1 MNLFNNLRIG
11 SRLALCFGTLLLL
24 ILGLSAFSLLRLQAV
39 SETMREE
46 NRIRS
51 EKLEPLYVAREAL
64 DQTGIA
70 ARNAFIYT
78 NDDDARRELDML
90 DKQRTIY
97 LEALGK
103 LQRAMGGDQDF
114 AKVSGGLEAMAKELD
129 RPRKYREAKDM
140 TGYGAFLVNECSPLR
155 RKIVAD
161 MEAVI
166 QSMEKRLNAATEN
179 ANDAVSQSSMM
190 IIVVSAL
197 AAVVSVVLALMVT
210 RSIVKPIRSAVTYA
224 RSVATGDLTQHVEN
238 SSKDETGE
246 LMRSLQEMND
256 SLLTIVT
263 DVRTGTQ
270 TISTAT
276 VEISAGSLDLSQRTE
291 EQASSLEE
299 TASSMEEL
307 TSTVKQNAQNAK
319 QANTLALSA
328 SDVAVRGGNVV
339 SQVVD
344 TMNDINASS
353 TKIVDIISVI
363 DGIAFQT
370 NILALNAAVEA
381 ARAGEQGRGF
391 AVVAAEVRSLAQRSA
406 SAAREIK
413 SLIDDSVHKV
423 KAGTSLVDQAGATM
437 QEIVDSVKRVSDII
451 SEIAL
456 ASDEQSAGIA
466 QVNQALSQMDQVTQ
480 QNAALVEQTAAAAG
494 TMQQQAE
501 SLSGRVSVFKIGQ
514 SQDRQSLQLS
524 QAVIPRVRSAA
535 PAHAALRLR

>member
-514 SQDRQSLQLS
+514 SQDRQSLQLC
-524 QAVIPRVRSAA
+524 
-535 PAHAALRLR
+535 

>member
-1 MNLFNNLRIG
+1 
-11 SRLALCFGTLLLL
+11 
-24 ILGLSAFSLLRLQAV
+24 
-39 SETMREE
+39 
-46 NRIRS
+46 
-51 EKLEPLYVAREAL
+51 
-64 DQTGIA
+64 
-70 ARNAFIYT
+70 
-78 NDDDARRELDML
+78 
-90 DKQRTIY
+90 
-97 LEALGK
+97 
-103 LQRAMGGDQDF
+103 
-114 AKVSGGLEAMAKELD
+114 
-129 RPRKYREAKDM
+129 
-140 TGYGAFLVNECSPLR
+140 
-155 RKIVAD
+155 
-161 MEAVI
+161 
-166 QSMEKRLNAATEN
+166 
-179 ANDAVSQSSMM
+179 
-190 IIVVSAL
+190 
-197 AAVVSVVLALMVT
+197 
-210 RSIVKPIRSAVTYA
+210 
-224 RSVATGDLTQHVEN
+224 
-238 SSKDETGE
+238 
-246 LMRSLQEMND
+246 
-256 SLLTIVT
+256 
-263 DVRTGTQ
+263 
-270 TISTAT
+270 
-276 VEISAGSLDLSQRTE
+276 
-291 EQASSLEE
+291 
-299 TASSMEEL
+299 MEEL